1 MAADT
6 ESRSPARR
14 GAFWLLVIG
23 LALSLTGCG
32 GSKSTSELIELTKSK
47 DSADRIRAIQGLGT
61 RAAEADAVV
70 PVLTEAMKD
79 EDVFVRRDAAR
90 GLGQI
95 GPAASAAIP
104 ALRTAIRDKNPHVRQ
119 AATDALRK
127 VAPDLS
133 LEPGKR

>member
-6 ESRSPARR
+6 DSPSLARR

-23 LALSLTGCG
+23 LVLNLTGCG
-32 GSKSTSELIELTKSK
+32 GSKSTSELMELAKSK

-61 RAAEADAVV
+61 RAADADAVV
-70 PVLTEAMKD
+70 PVLADAMKD
-79 EDVFVRRDAAR
+79 EDPFVRRDAAR

-104 ALRTAIRDKNPHVRQ
+104 ALRTATRDKNPHVRQ

-127 VAPDLS
+127 VAPDS
-133 LEPGKR
+133 PPEPGKR